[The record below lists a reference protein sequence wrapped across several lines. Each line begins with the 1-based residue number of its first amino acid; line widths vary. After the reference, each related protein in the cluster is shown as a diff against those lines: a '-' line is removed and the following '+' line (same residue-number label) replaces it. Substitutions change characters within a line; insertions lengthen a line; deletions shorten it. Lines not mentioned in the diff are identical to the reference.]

1 MFRSSTTFAEIKQ
14 CADGHPHPGPCMLH
28 QHWGG
33 MHEPD
38 LGFPHKQ
45 RSTGAARVIDRDD
58 RHLCTQ
64 PETSHGISAMD
75 LQCPTV
81 LPGNQMHQVPRPRT
95 TNPAGVVAVFR
106 PHVDATVHTLKLTAT
121 NQLGDCL
128 GDGRARTK
136 LCKTPDAERP
146 PLAQKLNPLRDEVR
160 HRRLRMRAGHCYRVD
175 SSDEQS
181 NG

>member
-1 MFRSSTTFAEIKQ
+1 
-14 CADGHPHPGPCMLH
+14 
-28 QHWGG
+28 
-33 MHEPD
+33 
-38 LGFPHKQ
+38 
-45 RSTGAARVIDRDD
+45 
-58 RHLCTQ
+58 
-64 PETSHGISAMD
+64 
-75 LQCPTV
+75 
-81 LPGNQMHQVPRPRT
+81 
-95 TNPAGVVAVFR
+95 
-106 PHVDATVHTLKLTAT
+106 DATVHTLKLTAT